1 MKIECNVG
9 GTERIVRL
17 VLGVVLIALGFFGVL
32 SGTLL
37 IIGYVIGAIM
47 LITGIIAY
55 CPLNTLMGRNSC
67 KVTPAH

>member
-17 VLGVVLIALGFFGVL
+17 VLGVVLIALGFFAL
-32 SGTLL
+32 SGTLQ
-37 IIGYVIGAIM
+37 IIGYLIGAIM
-47 LITGIIAY
+47 LITGITKY

-67 KVTPAH
+67 KVTPAK